1 MIYVHM
7 KKLLP
12 PVMAALLLASC
23 GNNTLGTS
31 EGAVSQEVTVTLGT
45 SDTVQTSEA
54 ATVTEEVTEQ
64 TTTMP
69 QLEFEDTPQN
79 AYTRL
84 TMSSNP
90 QARLFIPMI
99 TAEFTATA
107 RIFLLPS
114 PKRSRRSITQACC
127 PNTPASATRQ

>member
-84 TMSSNP
+84 TMSFQSTGKTVYP
-90 QARLFIPMI
+90 DDYGGVY
-99 TAEFTATA
+99 
-107 RIFLLPS
+107 S
-114 PKRSRRSITQACC
+114 
-127 PNTPASATRQ
+127 